1 MSMPA
6 IVVRYGELALKTHSI
21 RKFFTEKLI
30 ENIQKSLLAHR
41 IEGFI
46 EEERGRI
53 YVFTDDRRA
62 SDALRNVF
70 GVVSVS
76 WSEVCD
82 SDMEEVA
89 DTALSVFNPENSKT
103 FAVRATRHGNHTY
116 TSQELAAYVGE
127 RILEKYPDLRVN
139 LKKPD
144 KILYIEVR
152 DRRAFVFSEK
162 IKGPGGLPVGTQ
174 GAVFAELRTKK
185 DAAAAWMLLKRGC
198 TVFCSGNEKYIKAL
212 KAWGARDSREDS
224 GNFLGY
230 VSGESDCRKRS
241 GAPVFCPLIGVD
253 RSYEERILNLIF
265 S

>member
-1 MSMPA
+1 MNMSA

-21 RKFFTEKLI
+21 RKFFTEKLV

-62 SDALRNVF
+62 LDILRNVF
-70 GVVSVS
+70 GIVSVS
-76 WSEVCD
+76 WSEVCA

-89 DTALSVFNPENSKT
+89 STSVSVFKPGNSRT
-103 FAVRATRHGNHTY
+103 FAVRATRHGNHGY

-139 LKKPD
+139 LKNPD

-152 DRRAFVFSEK
+152 DRRAFVFSDK
-162 IKGPGGLPVGTQ
+162 LKGPGGLPVGTQ
-174 GAVFAELRTKK
+174 GAVFAELRTKD

-198 TVFCSGNEKYIKAL
+198 TVFCSGNEEYIEAL
-212 KAWGARDSREDS
+212 KAWGARDSRDDS
-224 GNFLGY
+224 GHFLAY
-230 VSGESDCRKRS
+230 VSGGNDCRKKS
-241 GAPVFCPLIGVD
+241 GAPVFCPLIGTD
-253 RSYEERILNLIF
+253 DSYKSGIMDFIF